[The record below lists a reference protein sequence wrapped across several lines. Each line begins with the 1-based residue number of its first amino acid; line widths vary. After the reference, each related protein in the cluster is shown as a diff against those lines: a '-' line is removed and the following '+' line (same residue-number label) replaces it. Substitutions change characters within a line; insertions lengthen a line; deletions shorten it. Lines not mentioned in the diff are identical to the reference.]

1 MLVFYTAGE
10 SHGRGVFAFL
20 DGLPA
25 GLKVDRGVIDADL
38 ARRQHGYGRGGRM
51 AIEKDRVDVLSGI
64 RGGITIGSPVL
75 LAVWNQDHENWNRYM
90 DPWAIT
96 AGRELCAPRP
106 GHADLAGAARYRHG
120 DLRNVL
126 ERSSARET
134 AARVAA
140 GGVLR
145 CFLAALGVEVHSWV
159 TRIGPAGYGG
169 PLDVRARDAS
179 IVFCP
184 DETAT
189 REMERAIDRAA
200 AEGDSLG
207 GEFAVAITGLPA
219 GIGTYTQ
226 WNKRLDALL
235 TMHLMSIPAIKAVQ
249 IGAGIACG
257 ELPGSKVHD
266 PILPTRPKTRV
277 SNNAGGLEGGTTNG
291 EAVVA
296 RCTMKPI
303 PTLMKGLATVDLRDG
318 SPVQAG
324 YERSDVCAVPA
335 ASVVGEAMGAIAVSG
350 AILAGFTQ
358 PSMSALQSAF
368 IEHRRYWET
377 L

>member
-200 AEGDSLG
+200 AE
-207 GEFAVAITGLPA
+207 
-219 GIGTYTQ
+219 
-226 WNKRLDALL
+226 AL
-235 TMHLMSIPAIKAVQ
+235 
-249 IGAGIACG
+249 IA
-257 ELPGSKVHD
+257 
-266 PILPTRPKTRV
+266 
-277 SNNAGGLEGGTTNG
+277 
-291 EAVVA
+291 
-296 RCTMKPI
+296 
-303 PTLMKGLATVDLRDG
+303 
-318 SPVQAG
+318 
-324 YERSDVCAVPA
+324 
-335 ASVVGEAMGAIAVSG
+335 
-350 AILAGFTQ
+350 
-358 PSMSALQSAF
+358 
-368 IEHRRYWET
+368 
-377 L
+377 